1 MKRLLLI
8 LLCVPLLFSCGEEN
22 KDATQ
27 FNYNSLAKD
36 INVSEINDECELLDA
51 YLIVFD
57 EMIELYEVFYSLKT
71 EKEIMEYW
79 NNMTTDEQKRLKE
92 KKEMLDRKFKEI
104 QDKFRKFPSRNDK
117 EKAVGHC
124 NNFKEFIKSEKKF
137 RKLIGIDVF
146 MEEIDP
152 DISWTTLEEEI
163 DIRRP
168 EPPPPPSTKEEPPPP
183 PEVPEE
189 IEIRE

>member
-1 MKRLLLI
+1 
-8 LLCVPLLFSCGEEN
+8 
-22 KDATQ
+22 
-27 FNYNSLAKD
+27 
-36 INVSEINDECELLDA
+36 
-51 YLIVFD
+51 
-57 EMIELYEVFYSLKT
+57 
-71 EKEIMEYW
+71 MEYW

-124 NNFKEFIKSEKKF
+124 KNFKEFIKSEKKF